1 MAIYHIKINQINVTQ
16 SIKIFL
22 LQLKYFL
29 HVLFISMVRSC
40 LCNSFSGKYIIY
52 LANTDDIFSGI
63 FQIIQHRLFGR
74 HKRKVMSTVCSFE
87 VRILSYKWSC
97 NDSCYCMSAHQN
109 FSCYFA
115 IFIQGFYRHNIF
127 MSCNLE
133 HTVSGCI
140 YDQRTCFHMLTPII
154 LDNFCSGIWFITQ
167 HFPSC
172 LLSEFIQHIL
182 RESVR
187 IYRKWFRRYH
197 TCHLPMPD
205 GRIFSH
211 RFFMKSSVTSNWT

>member
-1 MAIYHIKINQINVTQ
+1 MF
-16 SIKIFL
+16 FL
-22 LQLKYFL
+22 FPWFA
-29 HVLFISMVRSC
+29 VVSVIPFPANIS
-40 LCNSFSGKYIIY
+40 YI
-52 LANTDDIFSGI
+52 LPTPMTSFSGI

-97 NDSCYCMSAHQN
+97 NDSCYCMSAHQK
-109 FSCYFA
+109 FFLLFC
-115 IFIQGFYRHNIF
+115 NI
-127 MSCNLE
+127 
-133 HTVSGCI
+133 HTEFLPAQHLHELQSGTHC
-140 YDQRTCFHMLTPII
+140 QRMYIRSTHLLSNMLTPII

-197 TCHLPMPD
+197 TCHLQCPMVVSFPID
-205 GRIFSH
+205 FS
-211 RFFMKSSVTSNWT
+211 